1 MMKPLRAG
9 LALSLLSITLQTT
22 AAGGEFARKLTPEEI
37 RASGLAKLSPQELAQ
52 LEKLIEDYKAGTPS
66 KPTAVAQSPAA
77 PATPAAETKE
87 APPPRGEK
95 KLPEWVGA
103 LITLKRSEQSP
114 SKVEPL
120 ESRIAGDFEGWS
132 GRTNFKLENGQV
144 WTQVNKDDTYVYT
157 PALKSPKVK
166 IVPAAFGTFMM
177 EVEGV
182 SQRVRIRPVRLE

>member
-1 MMKPLRAG
+1 MLIM
-9 LALSLLSITLQTT
+9 LSFTIQ
-22 AAGGEFARKLTPEEI
+22 APAIGGEFARNLTPEEI
-37 RASGLAKLSPQELAQ
+37 RASGLAKLTPQELAQ
-52 LEKLIEDYKAGTPS
+52 LEKLIEGYKTGTLE
-66 KPTAVAQSPAA
+66 KPAAVVQNPAAMAA
-77 PATPAAETKE
+77 PAPETRPAPAG
-87 APPPRGEK
+87 RGDK
-95 KLPEWVGA
+95 KLPDWVGA

-157 PALKSPKVK
+157 PALKFPKVK